1 VVLVVVGI
9 TLVVQVETVLALLT
23 KVSLV
28 EELEVEE
35 LVQTLL
41 VEVAVELA
49 KLEELTAL
57 GLVETDFLLQL
68 LALQLSELVVA
79 QVAVELRLLLLMG
92 DSAVE
97 EWVREETFQLQ
108 HLEPQ
113 ILAQVGVVAMHHQP
127 YPLQV
132 VAQVDLVL
140 LL

>member
-9 TLVVQVETVLALLT
+9 TLVVQVVMVLELLI
-23 KVSLV
+23 KVLLV
-28 EELEVEE
+28 EELELEE

-57 GLVETDFLLQL
+57 GLAETDFLLQL

-113 ILAQVGVVAMHHQP
+113 ILAEVAVVAMHHQP

-132 VAQVDLVL
+132 VAQVVRA
-140 LL
+140 

>member
-1 VVLVVVGI
+1 
-9 TLVVQVETVLALLT
+9 
-23 KVSLV
+23 
-28 EELEVEE
+28 
-35 LVQTLL
+35 
-41 VEVAVELA
+41 
-49 KLEELTAL
+49 
-57 GLVETDFLLQL
+57 
-68 LALQLSELVVA
+68 
-79 QVAVELRLLLLMG
+79 
-92 DSAVE
+92 VE